1 MSVDGWRELDLA
13 NPTEEHGMLR
23 QMVRDFVAAEVEPQ
37 ALEHDREEKFNLDL
51 FRKLGDLGL
60 LGITVQE
67 EYGGAGMDAV
77 AAAIV
82 NEELSYSDPGLCLAY
97 LAHSMLFANNLARNG
112 SEEQK
117 QRVLPKVCSGDGDVR
132 AGYRHGCPRHV
143 DLGCEGW
150 RSLGHQRPQDV
161 DHQRLHR

>member
-1 MSVDGWRELDLA
+1 MGVEGWRELDLA

-37 ALEHDREEKFNLDL
+37 ALEHDREEKFNLEL

-60 LGITVQE
+60 LGITVPE

-117 QRVLPKVCSGDGDVR
+117 QRVLPKVCSGDV
-132 AGYRHGCPRHV
+132 HLSCQ
-143 DLGCEGW
+143 GW